1 MKYFINLKIF
11 TIFVK
16 YIYSMLSV
24 YKIKFTKS
32 SFDLNEDYDR
42 FSDIDKEKIADME
55 SDSFFDYEEDN
66 IYTFLAIAKPE
77 EVKRYLSVLSEKL
90 VKYEI
95 TDISENI
102 LKGKFNIN
110 LIENK
115 VESINSTKYSFFVDD
130 LDDWIYNNLDIDTIL
145 DRISQV
151 GLDSLTKIEK
161 EFLNNNY
168 NL

>member
-1 MKYFINLKIF
+1 
-11 TIFVK
+11 
-16 YIYSMLSV
+16 
-24 YKIKFTKS
+24 
-32 SFDLNEDYDR
+32 
-42 FSDIDKEKIADME
+42 
-55 SDSFFDYEEDN
+55 
-66 IYTFLAIAKPE
+66 
-77 EVKRYLSVLSEKL
+77 
-90 VKYEI
+90 
-95 TDISENI
+95 
-102 LKGKFNIN
+102 

-115 VESINSTKYSFFVDD
+115 VEAINSTKYLFFVDD

>member
-1 MKYFINLKIF
+1 M
-11 TIFVK
+11 
-16 YIYSMLSV
+16 
-24 YKIKFTKS
+24 
-32 SFDLNEDYDR
+32 
-42 FSDIDKEKIADME
+42 
-55 SDSFFDYEEDN
+55 
-66 IYTFLAIAKPE
+66 
-77 EVKRYLSVLSEKL
+77 
-90 VKYEI
+90 
-95 TDISENI
+95 
-102 LKGKFNIN
+102 
-110 LIENK
+110 IENK